1 MKNHKFSTKKFC
13 DIIEMHY
20 LCNCNE
26 KTNNWFIMK
35 KLYLFLFAVSLCM
48 GMVSCDKEDETVRL
62 EVYGEVPYQPIDMKD
77 MPEWLTAL
85 MAEQY
90 MGGLYCICVGTYN
103 GEKVYNLLLVSDSHF
118 TGRFYNENGE
128 SVNIVDL
135 NQYSVVKCIY
145 YRRDFSL

>member
-1 MKNHKFSTKKFC
+1 MRHMIVEGAKEIYQKALNRGDFKGAAAAL
-13 DIIEMHY
+13 D
-20 LCNCNE
+20 
-26 KTNNWFIMK
+26 
-35 KLYLFLFAVSLCM
+35 KLGKYTR
-48 GMVSCDKEDETVRL
+48 CDKEDETVRL